1 MTKRDAAIIMA
12 YTGYV
17 TLQGENLV
25 EYGRYVS
32 EILGR
37 PVFTHE
43 IPSLSDEIREKSKP
57 DFIRLCES
65 ATDTKAKRTRRTST
79 DNSYNYN
86 SERSE
91 PASYDD
97 GWGGFEPDNSRYTG
111 ERKSNGDWECMG
123 F

>member
-25 EYGRYVS
+25 QYGRYVS

-57 DFIRLCES
+57 DFIKLCES
-65 ATDTKAKRTRRTST
+65 ATDDDALEPIDIPTPPCNDVTLSCPTCRKPIVNAYSSKE
-79 DNSYNYN
+79 YKPKFC
-86 SERSE
+86 SEC
-91 PASYDD
+91 
-97 GWGGFEPDNSRYTG
+97 GQKLKW
-111 ERKSNGDWECMG
+111 
-123 F
+123 